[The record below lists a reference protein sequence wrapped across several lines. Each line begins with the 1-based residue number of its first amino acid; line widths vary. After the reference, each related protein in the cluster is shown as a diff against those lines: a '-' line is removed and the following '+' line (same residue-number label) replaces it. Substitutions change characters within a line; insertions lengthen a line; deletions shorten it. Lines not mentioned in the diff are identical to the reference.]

1 MKSNRVAYVRD
12 KIISVQKGLNITCI
26 HRRFLRFL
34 CEKSLFFQGYF
45 HRSGEFRLVDLISRA
60 EGDAQTQRRVSF
72 VVVSRKGLIT

>member
-1 MKSNRVAYVRD
+1 VQSPLSFLMFSLRKV
-12 KIISVQKGLNITCI
+12 II
-26 HRRFLRFL
+26 
-34 CEKSLFFQGYF
+34 QGAKEVYF